1 MHYNYRKAWIPR
13 IYNPASIYK
22 HFMLIT
28 SYCLRSSSRRM
39 DAAFVAGLN
48 NLIAIFH
55 FEECA
60 NKFECYCSNQTI
72 YTNGQGQKVSC
83 SIYL

>member
-1 MHYNYRKAWIPR
+1 
-13 IYNPASIYK
+13 
-22 HFMLIT
+22 
-28 SYCLRSSSRRM
+28 M

-83 SIYL
+83 SIY